1 MESCLTSL
9 DLRKLQ
15 TAAADFISDGAN
27 NGDDCASGNEM
38 EITQV
43 QADYLTSY
51 ATLTL
56 SMPEQSQKERIYNLL
71 TKMAVEEIE
80 DVGFDAS
87 PLNSGEVDAYRERMR
102 GENERQRQRQQQPR
116 DAALNKEE
124 GEEFAN
130 EGKTIASFHVS
141 GMSCAVCAGSV
152 ERDSGCGNKCPPEG
166 CF

>member
-1 MESCLTSL
+1 
-9 DLRKLQ
+9 
-15 TAAADFISDGAN
+15 
-27 NGDDCASGNEM
+27 
-38 EITQV
+38 
-43 QADYLTSY
+43 
-51 ATLTL
+51 
-56 SMPEQSQKERIYNLL
+56 
-71 TKMAVEEIE
+71 MAVEEIE

-87 PLNSGEVDAYRERMR
+87 PLNSGELDAYRERML

-116 DAALNKEE
+116 DAALNEEE